1 MKKFCLAAVAAAAA
15 AGSFAELVPI
25 APAGGE
31 TVPMLSREQIE
42 VSRLETYKERLDY
55 LKPEYLEFLVTMLS
69 IPLLISIIRAAI
81 DGDWARAWDD
91 SIKIWLIVLAVFA
104 VIIYIGYLLVVWMYG
119 GKYVVHFTLDED
131 QLVHEQE
138 AAQFQRARKLG
149 LAAILVGIFS
159 KRPATVGQGIF
170 IASKNTSTSTL
181 AKVRRIKPRRA
192 WHLIKVNEGL
202 EHNQIYV
209 PKEDYD
215 LVLDFLRQ
223 HCPNA
228 K

>member
-1 MKKFCLAAVAAAAA
+1 MDPVNTPTGARESVNYTGDRVRLCEDGKYRWTYPLD
-15 AGSFAELVPI
+15 
-25 APAGGE
+25 
-31 TVPMLSREQIE
+31 MLKNPSILF
-42 VSRLETYKERLDY
+42 VVYKIFGIL
-55 LKPEYLEFLVTMLS
+55 LS

-119 GKYVVHFTLDED
+119 GKYIVHFTLDEKE
-131 QLVHEQE
+131 LVHEQE

-149 LAAILVGIFS
+149 FAAILVGIFS
-159 KRPATVGQGIF
+159 RRPATVGQGIF
-170 IASKNTSTSTL
+170 IASKNASTSTL

-202 EHNQIYV
+202 EHNQVYV

>member
-1 MKKFCLAAVAAAAA
+1 MAESNDYTGERVRLCEDGKYRWTYPLDMMKNPSILFV
-15 AGSFAELVPI
+15 V
-25 APAGGE
+25 
-31 TVPMLSREQIE
+31 
-42 VSRLETYKERLDY
+42 YKIFGIL
-55 LKPEYLEFLVTMLS
+55 LS

-104 VIIYIGYLLVVWMYG
+104 VIIYLSYLVIVWVYG
-119 GKYVVHFTLDED
+119 GKYVVHFTLDEE

-138 AAQFQRARKLG
+138 RAQFQRARKLG
-149 LAAILVGIFS
+149 IIAMIVGFLTKKPS
-159 KRPATVGQGIF
+159 TVGQGLF
-170 IASKNTSTSTL
+170 MASRDTSTSTL
-181 AKVRRIKPRRA
+181 TKVRRIKPRRA

-202 EHNQIYV
+202 EHNQVYV

>member
-1 MKKFCLAAVAAAAA
+1 MNPANT
-15 AGSFAELVPI
+15 PI
-25 APAGGE
+25 GARESVDYVGDRVRLCEDGKYRWTYPLD
-31 TVPMLSREQIE
+31 MLKNPSILF
-42 VSRLETYKERLDY
+42 VVYKIFGIL
-55 LKPEYLEFLVTMLS
+55 LS
-69 IPLLISIIRAAI
+69 IPLLISIISAAI

-104 VIIYIGYLLVVWMYG
+104 VVIYIGYLLVVWMYG
-119 GKYVVHFTLDED
+119 GKYIVHFTLDEEH
-131 QLVHEQE
+131 LVHEQE

-170 IASKNTSTSTL
+170 IASKNANASTSTL

-202 EHNQIYV
+202 EHNQVYV
-209 PKEDYD
+209 PKEDFD

>member
-1 MKKFCLAAVAAAAA
+1 MAESNDYTGERVRLCEDGKYRWTYPLDMMKNPSILFV
-15 AGSFAELVPI
+15 V
-25 APAGGE
+25 
-31 TVPMLSREQIE
+31 
-42 VSRLETYKERLDY
+42 YKIFGIL
-55 LKPEYLEFLVTMLS
+55 LS

-104 VIIYIGYLLVVWMYG
+104 VIIYLSYLVIVWVYG
-119 GKYVVHFTLDED
+119 GKYVVHFTLDEE

-138 AAQFQRARKLG
+138 RAQFQRARKLG
-149 LAAILVGIFS
+149 IIAMIVGFLTKKPS
-159 KRPATVGQGIF
+159 TVGQGLF
-170 IASKNTSTSTL
+170 MASRDTSTSTL
-181 AKVRRIKPRRA
+181 TKVRRIKPRRA
-192 WHLIKVNEGL
+192 WQLIKVNEGL
-202 EHNQIYV
+202 EHNQVYV

>member
-1 MKKFCLAAVAAAAA
+1 MAESNDYTGERVRLCEDGKYRWTYPLDMMKNPSILFV
-15 AGSFAELVPI
+15 V
-25 APAGGE
+25 
-31 TVPMLSREQIE
+31 
-42 VSRLETYKERLDY
+42 YKIFGIL
-55 LKPEYLEFLVTMLS
+55 LS

-104 VIIYIGYLLVVWMYG
+104 VIIHLSYLVIVWVYG
-119 GKYVVHFTLDED
+119 GKYVVHFTLDEE

-138 AAQFQRARKLG
+138 RAQFQRARKLG
-149 LAAILVGIFS
+149 IIAMIVGFLTKKPS
-159 KRPATVGQGIF
+159 TVGQGLF
-170 IASKNTSTSTL
+170 MASRDTSTSTL
-181 AKVRRIKPRRA
+181 TKVRRIKPRRA

-202 EHNQIYV
+202 EHNQVYV

>member
-1 MKKFCLAAVAAAAA
+1 MDPGNYTGDRVRLCEDGKYRWTYPLDMMKNPSILFV
-15 AGSFAELVPI
+15 V
-25 APAGGE
+25 
-31 TVPMLSREQIE
+31 
-42 VSRLETYKERLDY
+42 YKIFGIL
-55 LKPEYLEFLVTMLS
+55 LS
-69 IPLLISIIRAAI
+69 IPLLISITRAAI

-159 KRPATVGQGIF
+159 RRPATVGQGIF

-181 AKVRRIKPRRA
+181 TKVRRIKPRRA

-202 EHNQIYV
+202 EHNQVYV
-209 PKEDYD
+209 PKEDFD

>member
-1 MKKFCLAAVAAAAA
+1 MEPNNYTGDRVRLCEDGKYRWTYPLDMMKNPSILFV
-15 AGSFAELVPI
+15 V
-25 APAGGE
+25 
-31 TVPMLSREQIE
+31 
-42 VSRLETYKERLDY
+42 YKIFGIL
-55 LKPEYLEFLVTMLS
+55 LS

-104 VIIYIGYLLVVWMYG
+104 VIIYIGYLLVVWTYG

-138 AAQFQRARKLG
+138 AAQFRRARKLG
-149 LAAILVGIFS
+149 LGAILVGIFS

>member
-1 MKKFCLAAVAAAAA
+1 MDPVNYTGDRVRLCEDGKYRWTYPLDMMKNPSILFV
-15 AGSFAELVPI
+15 V
-25 APAGGE
+25 
-31 TVPMLSREQIE
+31 
-42 VSRLETYKERLDY
+42 YKIFGIL
-55 LKPEYLEFLVTMLS
+55 LS

-104 VIIYIGYLLVVWMYG
+104 VIIYLSYLVIVWVYG
-119 GKYVVHFTLDED
+119 GKYVVHFTLDEE

-138 AAQFQRARKLG
+138 RAQFQRARKLG
-149 LAAILVGIFS
+149 IIAMIVGFLTKKPS
-159 KRPATVGQGIF
+159 TVGQGLF
-170 IASKNTSTSTL
+170 MASRDTSTSTL
-181 AKVRRIKPRRA
+181 IKVRRIKPRRA